1 MSETQTPP
9 AASIVGAAA
18 AGGDTAAAAAGD
30 AAARGTASAD
40 AGDRAW
46 LPEAFRTNPVF
57 KDIGNVE
64 ALAKSYEGAARL
76 VGLDKGQVLRLPAA
90 GDDSA
95 REALFN
101 QLGRPEAPDKY
112 SAWEGAPLDEK
123 AIPVTRETFHKLG
136 LSDAQAAGVMKHYT
150 EQSTAALTARAARDA
165 EIGSAVTHDL
175 RTEWGEAYDERL
187 NQAVRGMRETGGDA
201 LIALIDS
208 ARLPDGTP
216 FGSNAAVI
224 KAYAKIG
231 AALAEPAGL
240 KGGTG
245 AAGGAGALIPADA
258 RAEIARLSHDR
269 AFFSEFS
276 DRQHPKY
283 TEHRTRW
290 DELHRH
296 AYPEGAG

>member
-18 AGGDTAAAAAGD
+18 AGGEGGAAPPAGD
-30 AAARGTASAD
+30 AGAP
-40 AGDRAW
+40 DRAW
-46 LPEAFRTNPVF
+46 LPEAFRTDPTF

-64 ALAKSYEGAARL
+64 ALAKSYKGAASL
-76 VGLDKGQVLRLPAA
+76 VGLDKGQVLRIPAA
-90 GDDSA
+90 GDDAA

-136 LSDAQAAGVMKHYT
+136 LSDAQAAGVIKHYT
-150 EQSTAALTARAARDA
+150 EQTTAALTARAARDA

-245 AAGGAGALIPADA
+245 AAGGAGALTPADA
-258 RAEIARLSHDR
+258 RAEIARLSHDK
-269 AFFSEFS
+269 AFFGEFS

-283 TEHRTRW
+283 TEHRARW
-290 DELHRH
+290 DELHRQ
-296 AYPEGAG
+296 AYPEGA